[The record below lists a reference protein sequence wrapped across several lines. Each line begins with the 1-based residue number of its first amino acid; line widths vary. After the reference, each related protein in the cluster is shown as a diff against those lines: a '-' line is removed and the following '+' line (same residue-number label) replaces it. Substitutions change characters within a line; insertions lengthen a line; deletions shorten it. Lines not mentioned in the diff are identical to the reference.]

1 MNSLHEKEL
10 FRKAFEALENG
21 LSICI
26 ATIVEKVGSGPRS
39 PGAKILVLENGEYYG
54 TLGGGSFERMVVNHA
69 LKAIREGKREIRRY
83 SFTGGKVDREDVQE
97 TGLLCGGTVAVFFDV
112 IKPRP
117 KAFVVGVGKVGK
129 PLADILNLIG
139 IKVIALDPN
148 KELLKKEVF
157 PYAELVHGT
166 PEELGNYVLKNARRH
181 DLVFI
186 VHGETSVD
194 VPVLER
200 ALKSKAMFI
209 GVLGS
214 KRKVLEYAK
223 MVLKK
228 GIKID
233 LLKEKIRAPIGIDI
247 GAQTPE
253 EIAVSVVAQVIAWIN
268 NREQEVYRQLNI
280 FTREDLLEGI
290 S

>member
-1 MNSLHEKEL
+1 MGSIPEKEL
-10 FRKAFEALENG
+10 FKKAFEALEKG

-26 ATIVEKVGSGPRS
+26 ATIVEKVGSGPRG

-54 TLGGGSFERMVVNHA
+54 TLGGGPFERMVVEHA
-69 LKAIREGKREIRRY
+69 LKAIKEGRTGVKKY
-83 SFTGGKVDREDVQE
+83 SFTGKKVVREDVQE
-97 TGLLCGGTVAVFFDV
+97 TGLLCGGTVTVFFDV

-166 PEELGNYVLKNARRH
+166 PEELGDYILKNAKEY

-200 ALKSKAMFI
+200 ALKSRAMFI

-214 KRKVLEYAK
+214 KRKVLEYTK
-223 MVLKK
+223 MILKK

-253 EIAVSVVAQVIAWIN
+253 EIAVSIVAQVIAWIN
-268 NREQEVYRQLNI
+268 NREQEAYKQLNI
-280 FTREDLLEGI
+280 FGKEDLLKNI